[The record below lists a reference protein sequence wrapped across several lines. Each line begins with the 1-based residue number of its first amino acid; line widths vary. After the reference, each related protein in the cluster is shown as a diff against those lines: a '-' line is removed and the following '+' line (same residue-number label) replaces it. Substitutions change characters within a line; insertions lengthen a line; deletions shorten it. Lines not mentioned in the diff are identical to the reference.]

1 MHCFSE
7 NTLCRVS
14 PRVHLDTSLLGMSC
28 TWGGNQRY
36 HELYMGR
43 KPTVPGLPEI
53 FHKDTRDVTTFLR
66 ERHECHKAAQAAVIK
81 LRELATKAYNNHWS
95 QARKYAK
102 GDFVWVQRKRGG
114 IGNKEGVCWQ
124 GPYQVVDYISKD
136 VYLVV
141 GEGTGGP
148 PGPDP
153 LRRLPPPPSL
163 PGFGPEVPDH
173 GRRRRPKEILL
184 DLVEGEKLGFCPMCL
199 YSKYSV
205 FLGEPN
211 SG

>member
-1 MHCFSE
+1 MWSVAQKSMQSALTCAHQ
-7 NTLCRVS
+7 N
-14 PRVHLDTSLLGMSC
+14 LLGM
-28 TWGGNQRY
+28 
-36 HELYMGR
+36 
-43 KPTVPGLPEI
+43 
-53 FHKDTRDVTTFLR
+53 
-66 ERHECHKAAQAAVIK
+66 A
-81 LRELATKAYNNHWS
+81 
-95 QARKYAK
+95 
-102 GDFVWVQRKRGG
+102 
-114 IGNKEGVCWQ
+114 
-124 GPYQVVDYISKD
+124 
-136 VYLVV
+136 
-141 GEGTGGP
+141 TGGA

>member
-1 MHCFSE
+1 M
-7 NTLCRVS
+7 LCTQVAHS
-14 PRVHLDTSLLGMSC
+14 
-28 TWGGNQRY
+28 
-36 HELYMGR
+36 
-43 KPTVPGLPEI
+43 
-53 FHKDTRDVTTFLR
+53 
-66 ERHECHKAAQAAVIK
+66 
-81 LRELATKAYNNHWS
+81 
-95 QARKYAK
+95 
-102 GDFVWVQRKRGG
+102 DFVLTGQLNRKKDMCCCGW
-114 IGNKEGVCWQ
+114 IPGVAT
-124 GPYQVVDYISKD
+124 
-136 VYLVV
+136 
-141 GEGTGGP
+141 TGGP